1 MINKQNIGYF
11 TFFMND
17 KNDDNYDLNKNHNK
31 IYKNYL
37 IQYSNKFNT
46 KNRFINY
53 KEIDYNDI
61 PKNIW
66 MIYIKDITI
75 EKFNVPE
82 KLKNYSIKNK
92 YFYNR
97 IELYLLERL

>member
-1 MINKQNIGYF
+1 
-11 TFFMND
+11 MND
-17 KNDDNYDLNKNHNK
+17 ENDANYDLNINHNK

-37 IQYSNKFNT
+37 MQYSNKFNL
-46 KNRFINY
+46 KDKFIDY
-53 KEIDYNDI
+53 KEIDNYEL

-75 EKFNVPE
+75 EKFNVPDE
-82 KLKNYSIKNK
+82 LKNYSIKNN

-97 IELYLLERL
+97 IELYLLERM